1 MRPDDKKPNRNPPPT
16 ADAEPLL
23 GSDDDLHE
31 IDAFQPFEGE
41 APSQET
47 SVVSLADFGLPTK
60 PTKPAAPPSGSL
72 AGAQIEPLPPEI
84 KVVLEFKSGPA
95 ATRLA
100 KTVTVIG
107 RAQGVADVAV
117 PDDGQVSRQHAA
129 VVFADGAF
137 FLEDLESRNG
147 TFLRGERIKRVK
159 LDTLAEF
166 SFGSY
171 VARLRKLK

>member
-1 MRPDDKKPNRNPPPT
+1 MRPDDKKTNRNPPPA

-23 GSDDDLHE
+23 GSDGDLDE
-31 IDAFQPFEGE
+31 IDALQPFEGD

-47 SVVSLADFGLPTK
+47 SVVSLADFGLP
-60 PTKPAAPPSGSL
+60 PKPAAPPSGSL

-95 ATRLA
+95 ATRLT

-129 VVFADGAF
+129 VVFAEGAF

-159 LDTLAEF
+159 LDMLAEF

-171 VARLRKLK
+171 VARLRKPK